1 MAPSPL
7 SRPEPGQA
15 SVDPAAGRAL
25 ARSPAQAFRHGMVQS
40 LPLLIVVVPF
50 ALLFGVVALEAG
62 MDMAQVMGF
71 SVLVLAGASQ
81 FTAVQLLSDN
91 APVIIV
97 ILSCLAVN
105 LRMAMYS
112 ASLVPWLRDASG
124 LQKAGVAYTLIDQSY
139 ALSIQH
145 YERHP
150 KLSLTQRLAYF
161 FGTATVMCVP
171 WIIASW
177 AGAKLGSAIPDDI
190 ALDFAMPITFL
201 AMIAPMLRT
210 PAHLTA
216 CFVAILGALLFAGLP
231 SGTGLLIAAPL
242 GMAAGALVERRT
254 ETRAARRKQES
265 RKQEAGR

>member
-1 MAPSPL
+1 MSPSPL
-7 SRPEPGQA
+7 SRPVHAQV
-15 SVDPAAGRAL
+15 SDDPADARART
-25 ARSPAQAFRHGMVQS
+25 RSPSQCFRHGMVQS
-40 LPLLIVVVPF
+40 LPFQLVIVPF
-50 ALLFGVVALEAG
+50 GMLFGVVAMEAG
-62 MDMAQVMGF
+62 LDIAQVMGF

-91 APVIIV
+91 APTFVII
-97 ILSCLAVN
+97 LSGLAVN

-112 ASLVPWLRDASG
+112 ASLVPWLREASPG
-124 LQKAGVAYTLIDQSY
+124 QKGWIAYMLIDQSY

-150 KLSLTQRLAYF
+150 RLSLRQRLSYF
-161 FGTATVMCVP
+161 FGTATALCVP
-171 WIIASW
+171 WMISSW
-177 AGAKLGSAIPDDI
+177 AGAMLGNAIPDDI

-216 CFVAILGALLFAGLP
+216 CFVAIVGSLLFAGLP

-242 GMAAGALVERRT
+242 GMAAGALVEKMT
-254 ETRAARRKQES
+254 ETRRQED
-265 RKQEAGR
+265 A